1 MRGYP
6 VGRFTSVAKDL
17 KLGLWRINP
26 ASEWSGHF
34 NCLATLFPT
43 GHCLSAGN
51 NSTASF
57 FIG

>member
-1 MRGYP
+1 MRDYL
-6 VGRFTSVAKDL
+6 VGHFTSVAKDL
-17 KLGLWRINP
+17 KLGLWRINL

-51 NSTASF
+51 NSIASF

>member
-1 MRGYP
+1 M
-6 VGRFTSVAKDL
+6 AKDL

-26 ASEWSGHF
+26 DSEWSGHF

-43 GHCLSAGN
+43 GHCLSAASN
-51 NSTASF
+51 IIASF